1 MSKPRSEKKPEP
13 AERRV
18 LPMELQVGDRLVD
31 ETGEWEV
38 ASRACV
44 TTAGKDAHVRVK
56 RVGQRTV
63 TEIRK
68 WRAHERIKR
77 EASRLRERSPV
88 RHARYFAV

>member
-1 MSKPRSEKKPEP
+1 
-13 AERRV
+13 
-18 LPMELQVGDRLVD
+18 VG
-31 ETGEWEV
+31 V

-56 RVGQRTV
+56 RGQRTV

-88 RHARYFAV
+88 RHARYFAVSLAKGENG